1 MPKMTA
7 MAIAWMRKED
17 WPRWLAI
24 DSQFQPDYNHW
35 LKRMTAEIERIENAG
50 TLCEKVV
57 IDPDVFVKWCGAN
70 GRAVNSTSRAT
81 FAAQTLAIRHS
92 ASH

>member
-24 DSQFQPDYNHW
+24 DPQFQPDYDHW
-35 LKRMTAEIERIENAG
+35 LKRMTAEIKRIENAG

-57 IDPDVFVKWCGAN
+57 IEPDVFVEWCGVN
-70 GRAVNSTSRAT
+70 RREVNSTSRAT
-81 FAAQTLAIRHS
+81 FAAQALAIRHS